1 MQKHLANEHI
11 EWWVSICNQ
20 EGIKITASTVQWQ
33 VEAYCTACGQPSE
46 DLESKSGATQQKYSR
61 EAFVDAVVEWVV
73 VDEQVQLFYFTTWL
87 YTLTLTCQLLNVVD
101 STELH
106 NIFLMLW
113 QELRECDIPHCL
125 TIHRHAKELL
135 QGHFQQ
141 LEDDMKVST
150 SESPRL
156 AM

>member
-1 MQKHLANEHI
+1 M
-11 EWWVSICNQ
+11 
-20 EGIKITASTVQWQ
+20 
-33 VEAYCTACGQPSE
+33 ACGQPSE
-46 DLESKSGATQQKYSR
+46 DLEPKSGATQQKYSR
-61 EAFVDAVVEWVV
+61 EAFVDAVAEWVV
-73 VDEQVQLFYFTTWL
+73 ADEQVQLFYFTTWL

-113 QELRECDIPHCL
+113 QELRECDIPHCS
-125 TIHRHAKELL
+125 TIHRHANL

-150 SESPRL
+150 SESPSL

>member
-1 MQKHLANEHI
+1 M
-11 EWWVSICNQ
+11 
-20 EGIKITASTVQWQ
+20 
-33 VEAYCTACGQPSE
+33 ACGQPLE
-46 DLESKSGATQQKYSR
+46 DSESKSGATQQKYSR

-73 VDEQVQLFYFTTWL
+73 VDDQVQLFYFTTWL

-113 QELRECDIPHCL
+113 QELRECDIPHRL
-125 TIHRHAKELL
+125 TICRHAKELL
-135 QGHFQQ
+135 QGHIQR

-150 SESPRL
+150 SESPSL